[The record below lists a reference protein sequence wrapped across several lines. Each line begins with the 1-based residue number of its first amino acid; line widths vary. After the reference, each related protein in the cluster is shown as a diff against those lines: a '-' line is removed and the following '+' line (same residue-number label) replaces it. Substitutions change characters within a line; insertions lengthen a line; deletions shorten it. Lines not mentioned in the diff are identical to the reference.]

1 MSKRTTG
8 AAEAAIHTDNE
19 HFNGYA
25 LAFLCKA
32 KEGGKFPDLDKAMGL
47 YCDMLDTIQAH
58 HDEPL
63 KGDRMAEALMDKAS
77 MDEEQRRDI
86 YQAAHTYLKG
96 SEFDV
101 DLSVGIALLK
111 GRTKAKEA
119 PAWTA
124 GAREELQQLVRRELE
139 HLPATMESLEP
150 KDRIAILCK
159 LLPYA
164 LPRLSNVEG
173 KEAPS
178 TPWPFG
184 TL

>member
-1 MSKRTTG
+1 MSKRNTG
-8 AAEAAIHTDNE
+8 AAEAAITTENE

-32 KEGGKFPDLDKAMGL
+32 KEGGKFPDLDTAMGL
-47 YCDMLDTIQAH
+47 YCEVLDTIQAH

-63 KGDRMAEALMDKAS
+63 KGDRAAEALMDKAG
-77 MDEEQRRDI
+77 MNEEQRRDI
-86 YQAAHTYLKG
+86 YQAVHAYLKG

-119 PAWTA
+119 PAWIS
-124 GAREELQQLVRRELE
+124 GARVELQELVRRELE

-164 LPRLSNVEG
+164 LPRLNNVEG
-173 KEAPS
+173 REGRS
-178 TPWPFG
+178 NEWPA
-184 TL
+184 L

>member
-1 MSKRTTG
+1 MSKRRTG
-8 AAEAAIHTDNE
+8 AAEAAIATKNE

-32 KEGGKFPDLDKAMGL
+32 KEGGKFPDLDTVMDL
-47 YCDMLDTIQAH
+47 YCEVLETIQAH

-63 KGDRMAEALMDKAS
+63 KGDRAAEALMDKAG
-77 MDEEQRRDI
+77 MNEEQRRDI
-86 YQAAHTYLKG
+86 YQAVHAFLVG
-96 SEFDV
+96 SEFDM

-124 GAREELQQLVRRELE
+124 GARVQLQQLVRRELE
-139 HLPATMESLEP
+139 HLPATMENLEP
-150 KDRIAILCK
+150 KDRIALLCK

-164 LPRLSNVEG
+164 LPRPNDVESREG
-173 KEAPS
+173 RLNE
-178 TPWPFG
+178 WP